1 MANFVVLYSGGMGM
15 AASEEEQQQIMAE
28 WGAWYGK
35 LGESIVDGG
44 NPFGG
49 SKSFTASGGDAV
61 DGTLGATGYTII
73 DADSL
78 DAAAAACA
86 DHPHLNHGGQV
97 HVYETFSV
105 GEGM

>member
-1 MANFVVLYSGGMGM
+1 MANYMVLYSGGMGM

-44 NPFGG
+44 NPFAG
-49 SKSFTASGGDAV
+49 SKSITAAGGAV
-61 DGTLGATGYTII
+61 EDGQLGATGYTII
-73 DADSL
+73 DAESL

-97 HVYETFSV
+97 HVFETFQV
-105 GEGM
+105 GNGM